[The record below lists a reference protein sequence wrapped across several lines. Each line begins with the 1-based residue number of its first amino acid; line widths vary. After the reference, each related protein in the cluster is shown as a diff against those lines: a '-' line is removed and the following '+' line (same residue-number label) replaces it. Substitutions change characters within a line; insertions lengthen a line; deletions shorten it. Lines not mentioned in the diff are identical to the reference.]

1 MVEDMRAKLIKR
13 REQGGQSSTEE
24 QHYALVLCTIPMS
37 SVLEMEVCRVRLKTI
52 QPGSIVHDSTQRVI
66 LKTTPLQEGHM
77 YTVTLTNQWDSG
89 KTCFVGGQLLSDLS
103 GVEFRLPPQ
112 MTRSQQAAGLYDVH
126 LVIDHRFRAE
136 NRRALTVLD
145 AHDDTESCVSS
156 EQSPQSFVPPHRF
169 GGAGPGTPSGRLH
182 SSPPSLSGELV

>member
-1 MVEDMRAKLIKR
+1 
-13 REQGGQSSTEE
+13 
-24 QHYALVLCTIPMS
+24 
-37 SVLEMEVCRVRLKTI
+37 
-52 QPGSIVHDSTQRVI
+52 
-66 LKTTPLQEGHM
+66 M

-145 AHDDTESCVSS
+145 AHDDSESCVSS
-156 EQSPQSFVPPHRF
+156 EQSGQSFVPPFRF
-169 GGAGPGTPSGRLH
+169 GGAAPGTPKGRLH
-182 SSPPSLSGELV
+182 SSPPSISGETV

>member
-1 MVEDMRAKLIKR
+1 
-13 REQGGQSSTEE
+13 
-24 QHYALVLCTIPMS
+24 
-37 SVLEMEVCRVRLKTI
+37 
-52 QPGSIVHDSTQRVI
+52 
-66 LKTTPLQEGHM
+66 
-77 YTVTLTNQWDSG
+77 
-89 KTCFVGGQLLSDLS
+89 
-103 GVEFRLPPQ
+103 

-156 EQSPQSFVPPHRF
+156 EQSAQSFVPPHRF